1 MPTPKRTIPGLK
13 AIRTHSGKLVIPSA
27 DDMMIA
33 TLERQK
39 KSLYAT
45 ERAKLHTRFAAVDSQ
60 LRFIEAKKTEILC
73 RLGLASQSS
82 TNYGPTAKTENGSA
96 SDPKQGKA
104 IKVKIADHF
113 CFPIEMEGDSSA

>member
-27 DDMMIA
+27 DYMMIA

-73 RLGLASQSS
+73 RLGLRPSRQLIMDPLPKLRMAPLPVRSRGRQSR
-82 TNYGPTAKTENGSA
+82 
-96 SDPKQGKA
+96 
-104 IKVKIADHF
+104 
-113 CFPIEMEGDSSA
+113 